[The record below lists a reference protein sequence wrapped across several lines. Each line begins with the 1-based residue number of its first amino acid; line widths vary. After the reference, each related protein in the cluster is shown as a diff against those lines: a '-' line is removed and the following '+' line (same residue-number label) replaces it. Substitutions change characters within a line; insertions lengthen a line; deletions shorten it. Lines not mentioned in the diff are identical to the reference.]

1 MVFCSVVDWALEV
14 GDMKPEGGRIL
25 MDVTAA
31 GMKCKQTDTWE
42 IVPGG
47 SCAYL

>member
-31 GMKCKQTDTWE
+31 GMKCKQTGTWGA
-42 IVPGG
+42 VQRGG
-47 SCAYL
+47 CAYL